1 VGYGHVSAA
10 TTVGVRR
17 APLTA
22 IPGKPTPSVGSGI
35 PAFDSRYAV
44 FSFEFGRRRWNETCH
59 RMIIRRRRPTTGGT
73 GRLGRRDGGS
83 WQRRDWRA
91 WSASAGSRSH
101 SNRRT
106 PTNWAARSR
115 AGRAALARRHR
126 GRDQPDAGTGGRHGV
141 RGGLG
146 EPRRRTPRLRYPGR
160 RRRTDRR
167 DRNRRRTGRDPVT
180 DVHRDRGDG
189 PVRLHGPPVPMVGD
203 VQVSGKRDG
212 DWDGGRR
219 DRDAAGRPVRSRGLD
234 RRCATGR
241 RRAADEPRR
250 TPVRPGMDGAHVV
263 VDQPGQPTCFARASY
278 SLIRCSTSARRS
290 PSGGRVT
297 STNEGCSAWHSTPSS
312 RRTVGCSSGTAPR
325 TRTPTAGSSVRA
337 TARSPTTGTTWR
349 CSRSSGRPAPG
360 PSARVDANS
369 ERVLLEVPS
378 PQFNHNGG
386 AVTFGP
392 DGHLYTTVGDG
403 GNANDVGLGHVADWY
418 DGNEGGNAQN
428 VEANL
433 LGKSSGWTSTPAPQQ
448 ATTNRRGAVSPTT
461 SPRTT
466 PSSAPRGWTKSTPT
480 GCAQPWRISFDG
492 ETLIAADVGQD
503 LYEEV
508 DVIEAGGNYGWN
520 VREGSTA
527 STRRTRPNHR
537 LSVQRLRPTHR
548 PTTAGRSVTP
558 SWSIPTLTRG
568 RASASR
574 SPVAPS
580 TAATDF
586 RTSPAGTSSATGA
599 RVSPSRRDG
608 SSSRRRTVGAADR
621 DRE

>member
-1 VGYGHVSAA
+1 
-10 TTVGVRR
+10 
-17 APLTA
+17 
-22 IPGKPTPSVGSGI
+22 
-35 PAFDSRYAV
+35 
-44 FSFEFGRRRWNETCH
+44 
-59 RMIIRRRRPTTGGT
+59 
-73 GRLGRRDGGS
+73 
-83 WQRRDWRA
+83 
-91 WSASAGSRSH
+91 
-101 SNRRT
+101 
-106 PTNWAARSR
+106 
-115 AGRAALARRHR
+115 
-126 GRDQPDAGTGGRHGV
+126 
-141 RGGLG
+141 
-146 EPRRRTPRLRYPGR
+146 
-160 RRRTDRR
+160 
-167 DRNRRRTGRDPVT
+167 
-180 DVHRDRGDG
+180 
-189 PVRLHGPPVPMVGD
+189 
-203 VQVSGKRDG
+203 
-212 DWDGGRR
+212 
-219 DRDAAGRPVRSRGLD
+219 
-234 RRCATGR
+234 
-241 RRAADEPRR
+241 
-250 TPVRPGMDGAHVV
+250 
-263 VDQPGQPTCFARASY
+263 
-278 SLIRCSTSARRS
+278 
-290 PSGGRVT
+290 
-297 STNEGCSAWHSTPSS
+297 
-312 RRTVGCSSGTAPR
+312 
-325 TRTPTAGSSVRA
+325 
-337 TARSPTTGTTWR
+337 
-349 CSRSSGRPAPG
+349 
-360 PSARVDANS
+360 
-369 ERVLLEVPS
+369 VLLEVPS

-433 LGKSSGWTSTPAPQQ
+433 LGKVLRLDVDAGAPAGDDEPPRSGLPYDVPEDNPFVGTEGMDEIYAYGLR
-448 ATTNRRGAVSPTT
+448 N
-461 SPRTT
+461 
-466 PSSAPRGWTKSTPT
+466 
-480 GCAQPWRISFDG
+480 PWRISFDG